1 MENKLDLWASFKSV
15 ESNDSSSNDTTI
27 QSNTES
33 SGERKRGPIKQM
45 AGETIDEYIDR
56 AFANMKDPYI
66 QLK

>member
-1 MENKLDLWASFKSV
+1 MENKLDLWTTFKSV

-56 AFANMKDPYI
+56 AFANMKDPHV

>member
-33 SGERKRGPIKQM
+33 SGERKNAPIKQM
-45 AGETIDEYIDR
+45 VGETIDEYIDR

>member
-27 QSNTES
+27 QPNTES
-33 SGERKRGPIKQM
+33 SGEPKRGPIKQM
-45 AGETIDEYIDR
+45 AGETIDEYIER

>member
-33 SGERKRGPIKQM
+33 SGERKN
-45 AGETIDEYIDR
+45 A
-56 AFANMKDPYI
+56 PY
-66 QLK
+66 KTNGWRNN